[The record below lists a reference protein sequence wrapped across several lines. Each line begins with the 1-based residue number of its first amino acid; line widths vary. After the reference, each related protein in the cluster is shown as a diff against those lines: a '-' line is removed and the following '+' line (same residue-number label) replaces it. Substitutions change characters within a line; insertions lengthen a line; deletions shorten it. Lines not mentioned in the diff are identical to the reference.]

1 MYEFK
6 LEPEEIKN
14 FLKWS
19 KSLPITKDVAGT
31 QFVFQF
37 IPTGIGLIK
46 RIKCLVTNKELDLTD
61 YDSW

>member
-6 LEPEEIKN
+6 LEPEEIKK

-37 IPTGIGLIK
+37 IPTGI
-46 RIKCLVTNKELDLTD
+46 D
-61 YDSW
+61 

>member
-6 LEPEEIKN
+6 LEPEEIKK

-37 IPTGIGLIK
+37 IPTGHSYRYWINQK
-46 RIKCLVTNKELDLTD
+46 NQMPSDKQRTRS
-61 YDSW
+61 Y